1 MTDLSRGAAHPRAPI
16 ARASLIATCGAIL
29 SLLVVS
35 AGSFAHEG
43 HDHGNDKAALEIS
56 SLNRASAVSEA
67 YQIVAVLD
75 RETLVIT
82 LDRLATNEPVRNATV
97 SVMVGTAEK
106 AAVAR
111 PDATYAVPAPE
122 LVKPGRHELVV
133 SITDGKVNDLLITAL
148 DVPEP
153 AKAQG
158 KPRIVA
164 DTPSRLSDGSVFLPK
179 VTQRLVGVR
188 MEPATSMTIEPAVTL
203 VGRIIADPN
212 RSGVVQSTIAGRIGT
227 VDGTLPRLGQPVT
240 AGQVLALVT
249 PSYAAIDATNV
260 AQTGGE
266 LDQQIALAQNKVDQF
281 RPLVRNNTL
290 SPERLRTVEIELE
303 SLKKRRATLAT
314 SQRGAEP
321 LTSPVDGVIAGM
333 RALPGQV
340 VSPQDILFQIVD
352 PKSLWVEALVFDPT
366 IPQLSN
372 DATATAS
379 GATPLKLSVI
389 GRSRALQQLST
400 VIHFAVI
407 DPPATLNISSP
418 VTVYARTL
426 DRLSGLVVPK
436 SAVATAASGESIVW
450 VQSEPERFQPRA
462 VKLRP
467 IDGER
472 LLIEAGLAA
481 GERVVTSATELIN
494 QVR

>member
-1 MTDLSRGAAHPRAPI
+1 MTNFFCGAALLRAPI
-16 ARASLIATCGAIL
+16 AHASRMAACST
-29 SLLVVS
+29 LLWLFGMNAVTR
-35 AGSFAHEG
+35 AHEG
-43 HDHGNDKAALEIS
+43 HDHGTDKAALEIS

-67 YQIVAVLD
+67 YQVVAVLD

-97 SVMVGTAEK
+97 SVMIGTVEK

-111 PDATYAVPAPE
+111 PDATYAVPVPE
-122 LVKPGRHELVV
+122 LSKPGRHELVV
-133 SITDGKVNDLLITAL
+133 TISDGKVNDLLITAL

-153 AKAQG
+153 AKVQG

-179 VTQRLVGVR
+179 ITQRLIGVR
-188 MEPATSMTIEPAVTL
+188 LEPATSSTIEPAVTL

-227 VDGTLPRLGQPVT
+227 VDGALPRLGQPVA
-240 AGQVLALVT
+240 AGQVLASVT

-290 SPERLRTVEIELE
+290 SPERLRTVEIELD

-321 LTSPVDGVIAGM
+321 LTSPIDGVIAGM

-340 VSPQDILFQIVD
+340 VSPQDVLFQVID

-366 IPQLSN
+366 IPPLSN
-372 DATATAS
+372 EATATAS
-379 GATPLKLSVI
+379 GATSVKLSFI

-400 VIHFAVI
+400 VMHFAVV
-407 DPPATLNISSP
+407 DPPASLNIGSP

-426 DRLSGLVVPK
+426 DRLSGLVIPK
-436 SAVATAASGESIVW
+436 SAVATAASSESIVW
-450 VQSEPERFQPRA
+450 VQSEPERFEPRA

-481 GERVVTSATELIN
+481 GERVVTRATELIN

>member
-1 MTDLSRGAAHPRAPI
+1 MTNLSCGAAHQRAPI
-16 ARASLIATCGAIL
+16 ARASLVVACGAFL
-29 SLLVVS
+29 SLFGFRP
-35 AGSFAHEG
+35 AAFAHEG
-43 HDHGNDKAALEIS
+43 HDHGTDKAALEIA

-67 YQIVAVLD
+67 YQVVAVLD

-82 LDRLATNEPVRNATV
+82 LDRLATNEPVRTATV
-97 SVMVGTAEK
+97 SVMIGAVAK
-106 AAVAR
+106 AAVLQ
-111 PDATYAVPAPE
+111 PDATYAIPAPE

-133 SITDGKVNDLLITAL
+133 TITDGKVNDLLITAL

-153 AKAQG
+153 TKAQG

-179 VTQRLVGVR
+179 VTQRLVDVR
-188 MEPATSMTIEPAVTL
+188 LEPTTTITIEPAVTL

-227 VDGTLPRLGQPVT
+227 VDGGLPKLGQPVT

-249 PSYAAIDATNV
+249 PSYAAIDASNV

-321 LTSPVDGVIAGM
+321 LTSPIDGVIAGM
-333 RALPGQV
+333 RVLPGQV
-340 VSPQDILFQIVD
+340 VSPQDVLFQLVD

-372 DATATAS
+372 TATASAS
-379 GATPLKLSVI
+379 GATPLRLSFI

-400 VIHFAVI
+400 VIHFAVV
-407 DPPATLNISSP
+407 DPPASLNIGSP
-418 VTVYARTL
+418 VTVYARML
-426 DRLSGLVVPK
+426 DRLSGIVVPK

-462 VKLRP
+462 VKTRP
-467 IDGER
+467 VDGER
-472 LLIEAGLAA
+472 LLIEAGLTV
-481 GERVVTSATELIN
+481 GQRVVTSATELIN